1 MTIGEGLCAT
11 EGDSDR
17 LVGVIVTVL
26 SGVFAAAG
34 GSVGVIFTVSVAGAV
49 SEITVL
55 LPGVWLSE
63 RLLLIATTHITAV
76 NMPATVKP
84 AGSNIFSA
92 ADPRFDSLVRLFE
105 AMANS

>member
-1 MTIGEGLCAT
+1 
-11 EGDSDR
+11 
-17 LVGVIVTVL
+17 
-26 SGVFAAAG
+26 
-34 GSVGVIFTVSVAGAV
+34 VGVIFTVSVAGAVSV

-63 RLLLIATTHITAV
+63 RLLLIATMHITAV

-105 AMANS
+105 VMANS